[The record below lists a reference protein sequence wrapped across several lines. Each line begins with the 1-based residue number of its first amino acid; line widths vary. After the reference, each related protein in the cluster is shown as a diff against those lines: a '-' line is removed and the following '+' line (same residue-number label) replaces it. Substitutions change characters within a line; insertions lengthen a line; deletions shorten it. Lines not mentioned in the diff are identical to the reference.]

1 MGHSRQ
7 QMAANQGKSL
17 NTVGGEAAL
26 KQEIA
31 EHKQKPKVLLKGAHL
46 LECDL
51 QRRENYWQWVLRR
64 RL

>member
-1 MGHSRQ
+1 MGYSRQ

-31 EHKQKPKVLLKGAHL
+31 DHKQKPKV
-46 LECDL
+46 
-51 QRRENYWQWVLRR
+51 
-64 RL
+64 RLSLPLITY